1 MSLSR
6 DERDPK
12 LGKGQ
17 KGPEKEKPKAQAG
30 ESLEGPKGKTKPG
43 RTTSELPAPSEP
55 TSDAPTGQG
64 APEGPSKREAYLAGP
79 ATEGQLNAVK
89 DVLAK
94 EPGLTAKLPA
104 DFEQKQAAGELK
116 VADIEEVFRLSNIN
130 RIREERLDASKRPA
144 LFRNMDQALK
154 EHRTVKEGNRDVPAI
169 FRTTVE
175 KVKAGK
181 LDELNSLEARQ
192 AVRFLAKDPNAPATP
207 AQQEVAS
214 RIFEHMTNSAG
225 FDGKSFDAHVRDNV
239 PETYDKLYAEGISSL
254 THGDVDA
261 LIALE
266 SAYNKDVKVERD
278 AARDKMLKSPA
289 TKDQL
294 KTVAEILEAHPGLA
308 AKLPEDFASKQ
319 DGNQL
324 LGADIDLVFKAD
336 RDRRKDLVNTAVG
349 TIKEMADE
357 DLAVVA
363 QMYSSRLEEES
374 GKTFKENFVKVQEDK
389 LKALKADPESKEF
402 KNAFFDF
409 VQFNRADALTHALEQ
424 FAQV

>member
-1 MSLSR
+1 MSPSR
-6 DERDPK
+6 DDRDPK
-12 LGKGQ
+12 LGKGT

-30 ESLEGPKGKTKPG
+30 ESLEAPKTKGAKPG
-43 RTTSELPAPSEP
+43 RTAAELPAPTETTP
-55 TSDAPTGQG
+55 EPTGQG
-64 APEGPSKREAYLAGP
+64 APEASKRDAYLAGP
-79 ATEGQLNAVK
+79 ATDGQLKAVK
-89 DVLAK
+89 DVLTK

-116 VADIEEVFRLSNIN
+116 VVDIEEVFRLSNIN
-130 RIREERLDASKRPA
+130 RVREERLDGAKRPA

-154 EHRTVKEGNRDVPAI
+154 DHKTVKEGNREVPAI
-169 FRTTVE
+169 FRTTIE

-181 LDELNSLEARQ
+181 LDELTSLEARQ

-214 RIFEHMTNSAG
+214 RIFEHMTNSAS

-239 PETYDKLYAEGISSL
+239 PETYEKLYAEGISSL
-254 THGDVDA
+254 NHGDVDA

-278 AARDKMLKSPA
+278 AAREKMLKSPA

-294 KTVAEILEAHPGLA
+294 KAVTELLEAHPNLA
-308 AKLPEDFASKQ
+308 ASLPEDFSAKRDDS
-319 DGNQL
+319 QL

-336 RDRRKDLVNTAVG
+336 RERRKDLVNTAVETLKG
-349 TIKEMADE
+349 MAAE
-357 DLAVVA
+357 DIGMVA
-363 QMYSSRLEEES
+363 QMYSSRLEADS

-389 LKALKADPESKEF
+389 LTALQADPESKEF

-409 VQFNRADALTHALEQ
+409 VQFNRADALTHALGQ
-424 FAQV
+424 YAQV